1 MSRPPDYPPG
11 HNNALAYCPHCKY
24 PLFSYGAKKCHHCG
38 NPIKWPKKKPV
49 ERKMVIVRR

>member
-11 HNNALAYCPHCKY
+11 HNNSLAYCPHCKY